1 MNRIKRNPCEEFNNQ
16 MWLYVDKLLNK
27 KEMLI
32 WSNHLENCET
42 CNKLLSD
49 SLEAIN
55 SYDGIPLEDLSDRDY
70 QRLINKAVTNTIT
83 NTNNT
88 IKTIKIPERRSLLEI
103 IGIYR
108 LTFGGAVVVGALI
121 FLLITFIKDPKI
133 PRINNEIPRHF
144 LSWDNERVSERLSNI
159 EDQIISLK
167 IDDWDIYLIKD
178 NRKEKWSNEVR
189 SIQKQ
194 IRKMKKQ
201 ADSPAM

>member
-1 MNRIKRNPCEEFNNQ
+1 MNRIKPNSCEEFNNQ

-27 KEMLI
+27 KEMLF

-49 SLEAIN
+49 SLEVIN

-70 QRLINKAVTNTIT
+70 QRLINKAMTNTI
-83 NTNNT
+83 TNNT
-88 IKTIKIPERRSLLEI
+88 IKTINIPERRSLLEI

-121 FLLITFIKDPKI
+121 FLLITFIKDSKI

>member
-1 MNRIKRNPCEEFNNQ
+1 MNNIKRNTCEQFNHQ
-16 MWLYVDKLLNK
+16 MWLYIDESLNK
-27 KEMLI
+27 KEMLF
-32 WSNHLENCET
+32 WDNHLKVCET
-42 CNKLLSD
+42 CRKLLSE
-49 SLEAIN
+49 SLDAIN
-55 SYDGIPLEDLSDRDY
+55 SYDGIPLEDLPERDY
-70 QRLINKAVTNTIT
+70 QRLINKAAKNTIT
-83 NTNNT
+83 NNSVR
-88 IKTIKIPERRSLLEI
+88 TIKIPERRSLLEI
-103 IGIYR
+103 IGVYR
-108 LTFGGAVVVGALI
+108 LTFGCAVVVGALV

-144 LSWDNERVSERLSNI
+144 LSWDNERLSERLSNI